1 MGTVLDVIKPR
12 RLEPVVRG
20 LLIDEPV
27 IVLTGPRTVGKS
39 TLLRRLA
46 HDHSADVIDLD
57 DTTTRRLVAQ
67 DLALFVAG
75 QSPVMIDEF
84 QHVPEILDAI
94 KAELNRDTRPGRFL
108 LTGST
113 RYSTLPQTAQS
124 LTGRV
129 HIVTVWP
136 LSQGEI
142 AGTTETFL
150 ATLLANDSLA
160 VPTTPSQTT
169 REQYVESV
177 LAGGLPAVLRR
188 RPGRPRARWYEDYLT
203 LVVERDVLDIRNIHQ
218 SVVLPEFLRTVA
230 AQTGQILH
238 IAHAARSAGIKP
250 ALGEDYLRLLEAVFL
265 VHRIPAW
272 GVTLGARV
280 NKLPKIHL
288 VDSGLGGWL
297 LGLTERTISRRLPVA
312 MTEFGHLLETFA
324 INELLKQASWIEESL
339 RYGHYRTFDG
349 HEVDLVV
356 EHHDGRRFAI
366 EIKAGASYRPDDL
379 RGLTRLRD
387 KLGDAFTCGVLLYLG
402 ERGAHVDDRLY
413 VLPLDQ
419 LWSR

>member
-1 MGTVLDVIKPR
+1 M
-12 RLEPVVRG
+12 
-20 LLIDEPV
+20 DEPV
-27 IVLTGPRTVGKS
+27 IVLAGPRTVGKS
-39 TLLRRLA
+39 TLLHRLA
-46 HDHSADVIDLD
+46 HDHGVDVIDLD
-57 DTTTRRLVAQ
+57 DTTTRQLVAQ

-75 QSPVMIDEF
+75 TSPVLIDEF
-84 QHVPEILDAI
+84 QHVPETLDAI

-113 RYSTLPQTAQS
+113 RYSTLPRTAQS

-129 HIVTVWP
+129 HVVTVWP

-142 AGTTETFL
+142 TDTVETFL
-150 ATLLANDSLA
+150 TTLLAND
-160 VPTTPSQTT
+160 VPTVPTALSRTT
-169 REQYVESV
+169 REQYVRRV

-188 RPGRPRARWYEDYLT
+188 RPGRPRARWYEDYVT
-203 LVVERDVLDIRNIHQ
+203 LVVERDIVDIRNIHQ
-218 SVVLPEFLRTVA
+218 GTVLPEFLRMLA
-230 AQTGQILH
+230 AQTGQLLN
-238 IAHAARSAGIKP
+238 IAHAARGAGIKP
-250 ALGEDYLRLLEAVFL
+250 TLGEDYLRLLEAVFL

-297 LGLTERTISRRLPVA
+297 LGLTERALSRRVPVA

-324 INELLKQASWIEESL
+324 VNELLKQGSWIDESL
-339 RYGHYRTFDG
+339 RYGHYRTSDG

-356 EHHDGRRFAI
+356 EHHDGRCFAI
-366 EIKAGASYRPDDL
+366 EVKAGASYRPDDL

-387 KLGDAFTCGVLLYLG
+387 KLGDEFACGVLLYLG

-413 VLPLDQ
+413 VLPLDR
-419 LWSR
+419 LWS

>member
-1 MGTVLDVIKPR
+1 MSIVLDVIKPR

-20 LLIDEPV
+20 LMMDEPV

-39 TLLRRLA
+39 TLLRCLA
-46 HDHSADVIDLD
+46 HDHGVDVIDLD

-75 QSPVMIDEF
+75 HPPVMIDEF
-84 QHVPEILDAI
+84 QHIPEILDAI
-94 KAELNRDTRPGRFL
+94 KAELNRDTRPGHFL
-108 LTGST
+108 LTGPT
-113 RYSTLPQTAQS
+113 RYSTLPRTAQS

-129 HIVTVWP
+129 HVVTVWP

-142 AGTTETFL
+142 TGTVETFL
-150 ATLLANDSLA
+150 TTLLADDSPT
-160 VPTTPSQTT
+160 VPTALSRTS
-169 REQYVESV
+169 REQYVERV

-188 RPGRPRARWYEDYLT
+188 RPGRPRARWYEDYLN

-218 SVVLPEFLRTVA
+218 GAVLPEFLRTIA
-230 AQTGQILH
+230 AQTGQILN
-238 IAHAARSAGIKP
+238 IAQAARGSGIKA

-272 GVTLGARV
+272 GITLGARV

-297 LGLTERTISRRLPVA
+297 LGLTERALSRRLPAA

-324 INELLKQASWIEESL
+324 VNELLKQASWIDESL
-339 RYGHYRTFDG
+339 RCGHYRTSDG

-356 EHHDGRRFAI
+356 EHHDGRCFAI
-366 EIKAGASYRPDDL
+366 EIKAGASYRPEDL

-402 ERGAHVDDRLY
+402 ERGALVDDRLY
-413 VLPLDQ
+413 VLPLDR
-419 LWSR
+419 LWS